1 MDPQKIGQ
9 FICSLRKKNGM
20 TQSELAQK
28 LMVTSQAV
36 SKWENGRGIPDIEML
51 KQISELFH
59 VDLETLLNGEEKK
72 KKKIDTKIFLFLGL
86 GISVCIV
93 LVFYFFFQSHQG
105 FSFSDVVSSNESFS
119 IKGVAAYSD
128 EQSSIFISDIVY
140 LDEENT
146 HEEYVSIEC
155 LLYEAD
161 GKVKRKIGESGI
173 IQSDKV
179 QSLNVFLKQI
189 EFHIDSFE
197 ISCKNL
203 SESNLYLAIHALTK
217 EDKTETYIVPLELT
231 SCTIH

>member
-28 LMVTSQAV
+28 LLVTSQAV
-36 SKWENGRGIPDIEML
+36 SKWENGRGIPDIEIL

-72 KKKIDTKIFLFLGL
+72 KQNFSLYIGFGILLLFLVVFVLIFLF
-86 GISVCIV
+86 
-93 LVFYFFFQSHQG
+93 FPRDNG
-105 FSFSDVVSSNESFS
+105 FAFCYLVSSNESFS
-119 IKGVAAYSD
+119 IKGVAAYSN

-146 HEEYVSIEC
+146 NEEYVSIEC
-155 LLYEAD
+155 LLYEED
-161 GKVKRKIGESGI
+161 GNVERKIGESGI
-173 IQSDKV
+173 LESDRV
-179 QSLNVFLKQI
+179 QSLNEFLKQI

-217 EDKTETYIVPLELT
+217 ENKTETYIVPLELT
-231 SCTIH
+231 SCMVH

>member
-28 LMVTSQAV
+28 LLVTSQAV
-36 SKWENGRGIPDIEML
+36 SKWENGRGIPDIEIL

-72 KKKIDTKIFLFLGL
+72 KQNFSLYIGFGILLLFLVVFVLIFLF
-86 GISVCIV
+86 
-93 LVFYFFFQSHQG
+93 FPRDNG
-105 FSFSDVVSSNESFS
+105 FAFSDLVSSNESFS
-119 IKGVAAYSD
+119 IKGVAAYSN

-146 HEEYVSIEC
+146 NEEYVSIEC
-155 LLYEAD
+155 LLYEED
-161 GKVKRKIGESGI
+161 GNVERKIGESGI
-173 IQSDKV
+173 LESDRV
-179 QSLNVFLKQI
+179 QSLNEFLKQI

-197 ISCKNL
+197 ISCANL
-203 SESNLYLAIHALTK
+203 SESNLYLAIHALNQ
-217 EDKTETYIVPLELT
+217 EGKTETYIVPIELT
-231 SCTIH
+231 SCSVH